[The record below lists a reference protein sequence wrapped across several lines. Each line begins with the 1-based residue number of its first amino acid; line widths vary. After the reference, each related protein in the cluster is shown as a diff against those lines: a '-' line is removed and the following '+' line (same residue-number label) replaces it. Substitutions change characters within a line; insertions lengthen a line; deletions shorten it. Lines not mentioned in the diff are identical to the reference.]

1 MRFNICLVEYYNT
14 ATIAIYND
22 EVGTDDDYERH
33 KPAQREDKLPK
44 GKELIE
50 CPFTGEMMEVEVFE
64 DPEDV
69 FRRKMDSIEESI
81 RRSKRNVLKLIRS
94 MNLENAYFVTLT
106 FDKAKVDRT
115 DFEQCCKKTRVW
127 LQNIRKQPGAENM
140 SFLCVPELH
149 KDMMSWHSHC
159 ILCDVGNIK
168 LTDSNHKDRI
178 GRTIYNLDKWRY
190 GFSTAVKISS
200 DPESSIK
207 LAKYVTKYFTK
218 ESAMIAQKKHR
229 YFASRN
235 IPKPRVRKWFYED
248 CLDADRILEEIYEEG
263 YQRVASNIHQ
273 GFMEIEYI
281 DAIKI
286 GKEGQYGE
294 RSSNLGK
301 TSINNR

>member
-1 MRFNICLVEYYNT
+1 MRFNIRLVEYYNT

-22 EVGTDDDYERH
+22 EVGTDDDYERP
-33 KPAQREDKLPK
+33 KSSKSEGNLSK

-50 CPFTGEMMEVEVFE
+50 CPFTGEMVEVEI
-64 DPEDV
+64 PEDSEEV
-69 FRRKMDSIEESI
+69 FRGKMRSIEESI
-81 RRSKRNVLKLIRS
+81 RRSKSNVLRIIRS

-115 DFEQCCKKTRVW
+115 DFEQCCKKTRIW
-127 LQNIRKQPGAENM
+127 LQNLRKQSGAENM

-149 KDMMSWHSHC
+149 KDMLSWHSHC
-159 ILCDVGNIK
+159 IICDVGDIK
-168 LTDSNHKDRI
+168 LTDSNRKDRT
-178 GRTIYNLDKWRY
+178 GRIIYNLDKWRLGY
-190 GFSTAVKISS
+190 STAVKISP

-218 ESAMIAQKKHR
+218 ESAMIAKKRHR
-229 YFASRN
+229 YFASQN

-248 CLDADRILEEIYEEG
+248 YLDADRILEEIYKEG
-263 YQRVASNIHQ
+263 YQKVASNLHQ

-286 GKEGQYGE
+286 VKEG
-294 RSSNLGK
+294 
-301 TSINNR
+301 